1 LGTAQSGI
9 PPFNV
14 KTIRDRELLEG
25 ELRVLLNSATAYSRG
40 LREGDRVRLSAGQGG
55 IVARV
60 HIFEG
65 IVPDAVA
72 LTLGFGHTALDAFSR
87 HKGANVAELFTT
99 APEAGT
105 GLTVW
110 NRLGVSIARV

>member
-1 LGTAQSGI
+1 MLGQYEYA
-9 PPFNV
+9 P
-14 KTIRDRELLEG
+14 D
-25 ELRVLLNSATAYSRG
+25 AMY
-40 LREGDRVRLSAGQGG
+40 GG
-55 IVARV
+55 ADETEAAAPEACG
-60 HIFEG
+60 EG